1 MKRGSTELCW
11 VEGTLVVSVG
21 ADVLLVDAPPGAMR
35 GLGAWLP
42 HVRAVALT
50 SGRLSAVG
58 GLLPLLC
65 ALEPHRGLDAELTL
79 HLPPSDERAPALAEV
94 WMRHWPDRY
103 PLVVDSERPGT
114 TFEVGAIRVTTQPL
128 STGELARTGIQ
139 ELEALGLVLQT
150 PDLSVGYFRGRA
162 ELPKLER
169 WLRTDLALLEVGVL
183 PWPRTDRPLRL
194 RTDEVAQIAKHTRE
208 LWLLG
213 DDGAWLDLPA
223 S

>member
-1 MKRGSTELCW
+1 

-21 ADVLLVDAPPGAMR
+21 PDVLLIDAPPSSLD
-35 GLGAWLP
+35 GLAAWLP
-42 HVRAVALT
+42 QVRAVVIT

-79 HLPPSDERAPALAEV
+79 HVPPGDERAPSLAEV
-94 WMRHWPDRY
+94 WVRHWPDRY

-114 TFEVGAIRVTTQPL
+114 TFEVGALTVTTQPL
-128 STGELARTGIQ
+128 TTGELTRTGVQ
-139 ELEALGLVLQT
+139 ELEAIGLLLQT

-169 WLRTDLALLEVGVL
+169 WLRTDLAVLEVGVA

-194 RTDEVAQIAKHTRE
+194 RTDEAAQVARHTQE

-213 DDGAWLDLPA
+213 DDGRWLDPPTL
-223 S
+223 